1 MRGQGR
7 LCLAHGVGQGLRDG
21 LRDSPAM
28 SMSHEP
34 RRLTLQFPGQASLLS
49 WSPPDPMKLVSSTYF
64 QHRLSFH

>member
-1 MRGQGR
+1 MRGRGR

-34 RRLTLQFPGQASLLS
+34 RRLTVQIPGQQAC
-49 WSPPDPMKLVSSTYF
+49 
-64 QHRLSFH
+64 HRGHQPIL